1 MSDYIF
7 WPNELLRKESSFENE
22 ELIIIAIKLEETD
35 YVVIAIEQSSIL
47 QDTLNLEYPYTILG
61 NRDNQGNWTIN
72 IPHFTIV
79 EFEVPK
85 FKMMQFYSIEP
96 ISLILPKN
104 NTVDNP
110 ILKKIPN
117 IEKLISYER
126 YKARNYKLNKTIDII
141 NTYNSTLNAFH
152 HSYPMIGKSKENN
165 SSGIISLQRWYTS
178 TVIHKLT
185 CYITFYITFCAC
197 YIAYFGSH
205 FLRKIVPT
213 LLRLSATAKQIDL
226 RFQQI
231 CYFPVQ
237 YMKINQ
243 TKPQGRTTSE
253 YRRLNDE
260 SSTKKIEPSCKF
272 YPDYIRFY
280 NTLWLIVN
288 DTSFGL
294 MLGAVLHDNHD
305 VIVNTLSDVIMT
317 TLYEKMIEVTYSL
330 ANNPFG
336 IKLNHELA
344 SFLSELF
351 YWIMEF
357 SYNSLIKFASDKE
370 KLSIFLTFVT
380 NISCI
385 FGASFGIS
393 LIVDFFSLLS
403 FHIYLFYHISCKLYH
418 WQLNTLI
425 SLFYLF
431 CGKKRNVLRKRIDYD
446 YFEIDELLLGTLL
459 FIVLSFLMPTVLSF
473 YASYTLVWMTAVYIS
488 VFLNSAIGLINHF
501 PLFAFLLRIKD
512 PKRLPGGIL
521 LLPKYHKNGRVI
533 LKLHN
538 NPLSVPAMFNP
549 FSHSL
554 GKIKEYY
561 FSTVTFKNMLSG
573 TSIKVQFN
581 ELYDILYLSL
591 PEEPIDISQIL
602 SKLKER
608 LPR

>member
-1 MSDYIF
+1 MSNYIF
-7 WPNELLRKESSFENE
+7 WPNELLRKESTLNDE
-22 ELIIIAIKLEETD
+22 ELIIIAIKLKDTD
-35 YVVIAIEQSSIL
+35 YVVIAVEQIS
-47 QDTLNLEYPYTILG
+47 TLRDAVELGFPYVILG
-61 NRDNQGNWTIN
+61 NRDPQGNWTIN
-72 IPHFTIV
+72 TPSFNIV

-85 FKMMQFYSIEP
+85 FKLMQFYSIEP
-96 ISLILPKN
+96 ISLLLSKN
-104 NTVDNP
+104 TVVDNP
-110 ILKKIPN
+110 NLKKIPN
-117 IEKLISYER
+117 IEKLTSYER
-126 YKARNYKLNKTIDII
+126 YRAMNFKLNKTIDII

-152 HSYPMIGKSKENN
+152 KSYPMIGKSKENN
-165 SSGIISLQRWYTS
+165 VSGITLLQIWYVS
-178 TVIHKLT
+178 TVFHRLV
-185 CYITFYITFCAC
+185 CNAAFYATFGAC
-197 YIAYFGSH
+197 YIAYYGSV
-205 FLRKIVPT
+205 FLRNMTPT

-237 YMKINQ
+237 FMKIYQ
-243 TKPQGRTTSE
+243 TKVHDETISE
-253 YRRLNDE
+253 YSTPNRE
-260 SSTKKIEPSCKF
+260 SSTNKIELSCKY

-288 DTSFGL
+288 DISFGL
-294 MLGAVLHDNHD
+294 MFGAVLNENHD
-305 VIVNTLSDVIMT
+305 TIVNTLSDVIMT
-317 TLYEKMIEVTYSL
+317 TLYDKMIEVTHIL

-357 SYNSLIKFASDKE
+357 SYNSLIRFASDKS
-370 KLSIFLTFVT
+370 KLSIFLTIVT
-380 NISCI
+380 KVSCV

-473 YASYTLVWMTAVYIS
+473 YSSYTLLWVTTVYIS
-488 VFLNSAIGLINHF
+488 VFLTSIIGLINHF
-501 PLFAFLLRIKD
+501 PLFAILLRIKD
-512 PKRLPGGIL
+512 AKRLPGGIL

-533 LKLHN
+533 LTLHN
-538 NPLSVPAMFNP
+538 NPLNVPAMFSP
-549 FSHSL
+549 FSHSM

-561 FSTVTFKNMLSG
+561 FSTMTFKNLLSG
-573 TSIKVQFN
+573 TSIKVQIN

-591 PEEPIDISQIL
+591 PEEPQNVSQIL
-602 SKLKER
+602 SKLKKG
-608 LPR
+608 LPC